1 MEINAIC
8 SVDSSIS
15 IFLRFELDESI
26 LALHDNISHFAVL
39 PVQILQV
46 VLIDAVADVSDV
58 DLDGFL
64 VELLIAALAASA
76 SRAV

>member
-26 LALHDNISHFAVL
+26 LALHDNIGHFAVL